1 MKNKK
6 KKTLTDTLK
15 NEMIGVSNRLD
26 KGNEDRK

>member
-6 KKTLTDTLK
+6 NLAGTLK
-15 NEMIGVSNRLD
+15 NEMIGFSSRLD